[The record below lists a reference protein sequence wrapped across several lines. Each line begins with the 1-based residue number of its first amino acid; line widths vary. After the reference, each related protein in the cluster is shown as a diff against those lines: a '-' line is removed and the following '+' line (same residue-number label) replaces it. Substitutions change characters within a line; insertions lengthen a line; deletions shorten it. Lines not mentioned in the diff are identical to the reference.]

1 MKKTTIA
8 RSISLM
14 AALLAAQGASA
25 SGFQLLEQNA
35 SGLANAYAGSAAVAD
50 NASTIY
56 FNPAG
61 MTELQA
67 REVSVGLSL
76 IKPSYKFSN
85 NGSTA
90 APGVP
95 LSGNNGGDAGDI
107 AALPNGYM
115 SFALSKDWY
124 LGVGVGAPFGLKT
137 EYDEGWVG
145 RFQSMTFDIK
155 TYNINPSLAWK
166 VSETVS
172 LGAGLNWQRM
182 EATYDRM
189 AAVSSAALQNT
200 KVTLDASNDAW
211 GWNIGAL
218 FKPSQSTKIGVS
230 YRSAIK
236 HELEGDLSFSGT
248 AAGLS
253 PLTTNASAKAE
264 LKLPDTAIISVA
276 QQLNQTWEMLGDLSW
291 TGWGKIN
298 TVDIVRTSGALSGS
312 TAQTLDAHFKNTWR
326 IALGANQKL
335 NEQWQMKYGIAWDQA
350 PVKGSDSR
358 LVSLP
363 DNDRLWLSLGVTYN
377 LSKASRIDVG
387 GAYLIVKDT
396 EIDNNQISSGRGR
409 VTGTYEGSVAILG
422 LQYSQAF

>member
-1 MKKTTIA
+1 MKKTMIA
-8 RSISLM
+8 RSIATM
-14 AALLAAQGASA
+14 ATLLAAQGASA

-35 SGLANAYAGSAAVAD
+35 SGLGNAYAGSAAVAD

-61 MTELQA
+61 MTQLQA

-95 LSGNNGGDAGDI
+95 LSGSNGGDAGDI

-115 SFALSKDWY
+115 SFAVSKDWY
-124 LGVGVGAPFGLKT
+124 LGLGFGAPFGLKT
-137 EYDEGWVG
+137 EYDEDWVG
-145 RFQSMTFDIK
+145 RFQSLTFDIK
-155 TYNINPSLAWK
+155 TYNINPSVAWK
-166 VSETVS
+166 INDAVS

-182 EATYDRM
+182 EATYERI
-189 AAVSSAALQNT
+189 AAVSSVALQNT
-200 KVTLDASNDAW
+200 KVTLDADNDAW

-218 FKPSQSTKIGVS
+218 FTPSATTKIGVS

-236 HELEGDLSFSGT
+236 HELEGGLSFSGT

-253 PLTTNASAKAE
+253 PLTTNVDAKAE

-298 TVDIVRTSGALSGS
+298 TVDIVRSSGALSGT

-326 IALGANQKL
+326 VALGANQKL
-335 NEQWQMKYGIAWDQA
+335 NEQWKMRYGIAWDQA
-350 PVKGSDSR
+350 PVKGADSR

-363 DNDRLWLSLGVTYN
+363 DNDRLWLSIGAGYAM
-377 LSKASRIDVG
+377 SKASRLDFG
-387 GAYLIVKDT
+387 AAYLIIKDT

-409 VTGTYEGSVAILG
+409 VTGTYEGSVLIMG